1 VFPEQALPCGAPQ
14 FLGRTIRKL
23 SPITVAAGTPLA
35 KIQERFNSLAQVGGH
50 TFKHLDE
57 SVHGIEKVPPLS
69 ELATGVIFDDCEST
83 AGLGRVAK
91 KSGMLI
97 PTDPSILA
105 RLCSSGSA
113 GTGGSTNGRL
123 RGTTIIQDDCDGWP
137 LFKSFTPRCWELM
150 AAIFQRGNAML
161 EAGHL
166 RVMTGVGLATNASAS
181 DIRADNASFNGHC
194 FNVGFVQTPAMER
207 PHCFLLEGTA
217 PMIQLKVTA
226 TSPRV
231 TLNLFTDPTDS
242 SKFTTE
248 IHDMARFLTELGRS
262 VTVMTQVIN
271 APKGGHSQL
280 ACGWPHATPI
290 KGWLTSV
297 MVMNSLDSDPDTE
310 LRFYNRIMY
319 MGWPCT
325 EAGQG
330 CMPIEEPCTVAQHPQ
345 LSSDP
350 PPEGVL
356 TAGCHPYSLQN
367 LDIRGF
373 DARMSPDKLKIMKD
387 IMNEAT
393 PPAGDDKVFRQ
404 LASYWVPCAPLED
417 ANVRDQA
424 MREKGVEYI
433 RVGSMETPSVPE
445 HIPLILE
452 AKRQL
457 IHRTN
462 QINMAKPNSDGI
474 LGSVLPLGTGVHT
487 FLDVPQRDIHQL
499 TYIESLKQAMEELKW
514 PGFTHHS
521 PPPRV

>member
-1 VFPEQALPCGAPQ
+1 MSACNLGLPLAQALPCGAPQ

-23 SPITVAAGTPLA
+23 SPISVAVGTPLA
-35 KIQERFNSLAQVGGH
+35 KIQERFNAMSTTQVGAR

-57 SVHGIEKVPPLS
+57 SVQGIERVPPLS

-97 PTDPSILA
+97 PADPSILA
-105 RLCSSGSA
+105 RLC
-113 GTGGSTNGRL
+113 GTGGKKGTLASSSTA
-123 RGTTIIQDDCDGWP
+123 IQDECHGWP
-137 LFKSFTPRCWELM
+137 LFESFTPRCWELM
-150 AAIFQRGNAML
+150 AAIFQRGNSML

-181 DIRADNASFNGHC
+181 DIKADNASYNGHC

-226 TSPRV
+226 TTPRV

-248 IHDMARFLTELGRS
+248 VHDMARFLTELGRS
-262 VTVMTQVIN
+262 VTIMTQVIN
-271 APKGGHSQL
+271 APNGGHAQPS
-280 ACGWPHATPI
+280 CGWPHATHI
-290 KGWLTSV
+290 TGWLSSV

-330 CMPIEEPCTVAQHPQ
+330 CMPVEEPCTSAHSQ
-345 LSSDP
+345 LST
-350 PPEGVL
+350 L

-373 DARMSPDKLKIMKD
+373 DARIAPEKLRLMTD
-387 IMNEAT
+387 IMNEVT
-393 PPAGDDKVFRQ
+393 PPMASSKVFQQ
-404 LASYWVPCAPLED
+404 LSSYWVPCAPLED

-424 MREKGVEYI
+424 MREKGVEYV

-445 HIPLILE
+445 YIPLILE

-457 IHRTN
+457 IYKAN
-462 QINMAKPNSDGI
+462 QLNMAKANSDGI
-474 LGSVLPLGTGVHT
+474 LGSVMALGTGVHT
-487 FLDVPQRDIHQL
+487 FLDVPQRDVHEL

-514 PGFTHHS
+514 PGFTHRS
-521 PPPRV
+521 PAPTV